1 MTYLRMPRAIV
12 LWALVSLLGLACG
25 EARAP
30 FAGTYRSEEPYGGKG
45 HVELVLKEDGEGS
58 WKWEEVSLRFKWR
71 VEKGQIWLYTRE
83 GGIIIATP
91 SEGGRRLNLDM
102 SGSWHPSCPVEHCL
116 TFQKMTGGAG

>member
-1 MTYLRMPRAIV
+1 MIYLRMPRAIV
-12 LWALVSLLGLACG
+12 LWVLLSLLWLGCG

-30 FAGTYRSEEPYGGKG
+30 FAGTYRSELPYGGKG

-58 WKWEEVSLRFKWR
+58 WRWEEVSLRFKWR
-71 VEKGQIWLYTRE
+71 VDKGQIWLYTRE

-91 SEGGRRLNLDM
+91 SDQGRRLNLDM

-116 TFQKMTGGAG
+116 TFQRVTGGAG